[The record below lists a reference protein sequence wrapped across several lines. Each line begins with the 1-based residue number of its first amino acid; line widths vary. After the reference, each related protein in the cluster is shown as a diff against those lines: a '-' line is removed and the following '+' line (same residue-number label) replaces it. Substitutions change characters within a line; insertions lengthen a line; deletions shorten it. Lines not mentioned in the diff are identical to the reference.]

1 MLIRKVFINCCHSW
15 PFLPLLK
22 GFNIGG
28 QIGFSRAFL
37 SLNTVSVNHFLIE
50 SCRFIFSDGVE
61 RKHRKKSLCQNR
73 QLFTMSSIAGQMKTD
88 QSS

>member
-1 MLIRKVFINCCHSW
+1 MLIPKIVYKLLSLW
-15 PFLPLLK
+15 PFLPLFK

-37 SLNTVSVNHFLIE
+37 SLKTVSVNHFLTE
-50 SCRFIFSDGVE
+50 SCRFIFRVKLE
-61 RKHRKKSLCQNR
+61 KKHRKKSLCLSW
-73 QLFTMSSIAGQMKTD
+73 QLFTMSSNAEEMKTD